1 MEVASDA
8 YKAAKRQ
15 GIYTPLATNTEV
27 NNCFSIF
34 KNIEIIEH
42 KKRWFLTHLLPTI
55 QTILARKWPNG
66 RRVFL
71 LTNKTFEGILLANVG
86 KFLQKL
92 WILFV
97 FEAIL

>member
-1 MEVASDA
+1 M
-8 YKAAKRQ
+8 
-15 GIYTPLATNTEV
+15 
-27 NNCFSIF
+27 
-34 KNIEIIEH
+34 
-42 KKRWFLTHLLPTI
+42 LPTI
-55 QTILARKWPNG
+55 QTILARKWSNG

-71 LTNKTFEGILLANVG
+71 LTNKAFEDILLANMG